1 MAARPGGRRNP
12 WFTNAAHDGAMARNA
27 RPASI
32 APSSPPHL
40 VALLALLALLVTA
53 LALVA
58 SNAVTDRLLRA
69 DARGRVEAWGAD
81 LLRRSPELGAMLRG
95 GGISEAGLATLD
107 SIRAGGDVLQLRLL
121 GADGRVLVSDG
132 APSLNTATI
141 ATRVALRDAEGA
153 AGTLEAVVDQAPRR
167 ALFRDAVRLAE
178 GSIAMFG
185 GAAFGLLVW
194 FAIRRQRESAAEAQA
209 RFLRRHDATTG
220 LATHAECRDRLDLA
234 LAVARVQGWQ
244 VGVQVIDL
252 RRFRDVNETHGH
264 AAGDVVLGQIAARL
278 RAAVR
283 REDTVARL
291 AGDRFGIVQS
301 VLHEPAAAAR
311 LAERVADAVA
321 TPFTLPGGLS
331 VTIAADIG
339 LVIAPRDGE
348 DAETLL
354 DRAEKALAIARA
366 EPDAAIRRFEPALDA
381 ESRRQREIER
391 DLRAAIAD
399 GALTLHYQP
408 QYRLRDHAL
417 VGFEALLRWHHPE
430 RGMIPPSDFIPLA
443 ERSGLIIPL
452 GAWVLRAACA
462 EAARWP
468 VPVRVAVNLSPTQFR
483 QGGLVGIIADAL
495 ATTGLPGHLLEL
507 EVTESLLQQDAE
519 ETERLLRAIR
529 ALGVSIAMDDFGT
542 GWSSLAHLWRFPFGK
557 LKIDRAFIRDLGRDP
572 RLSAIVATIVGL
584 GRILGMTVVAEGV
597 ETEEQARLLAQ
608 EGCDQVQGWLYG
620 RAMPAEEARALI
632 AAEAAAEHRKVA

>member
-1 MAARPGGRRNP
+1 
-12 WFTNAAHDGAMARNA
+12 MARNA

-32 APSSPPHL
+32 VPSPPPPL
-40 VALLALLALLVTA
+40 AALLALLALLVTA
-53 LALVA
+53 LALLA
-58 SNAVTDRLLRA
+58 SSAITDRLLRA
-69 DARGRVEAWGAD
+69 DAQARAEGWGAD

-95 GGISEAGLATLD
+95 GGVSESGLATLEA
-107 SIRAGGDVLQLRLL
+107 IRAGGDIRALRLL

-132 APSLNTATI
+132 AADLSDAVVT
-141 ATRVALRDAEGA
+141 TRVALRDATGR
-153 AGTLEAVVDQAPRR
+153 AGTLEVVLDQAPRR

-185 GAAFGLLVW
+185 GAAFALLVW
-194 FAIRRQRESAAEAQA
+194 LALRRQRESSAEAQA
-209 RFLRRHDATTG
+209 HFLRRHDATTG
-220 LATHAECRDRLDLA
+220 LATHAEFRERLDAA
-234 LAVARVQGWQ
+234 LAMAREQGWQ

-252 RRFRDVNETHGH
+252 RRFREVNETHGH
-264 AAGDVVLGQIAARL
+264 AAGDIVLSLIATRL
-278 RAAVR
+278 RGAVR
-283 REDTVARL
+283 REDAVARL
-291 AGDRFGIVQS
+291 AGDRFAVVQS

-311 LAERVADAVA
+311 LADRLADAIA
-321 TPFTLPGGLS
+321 SPFALPDGLS
-331 VTIAADIG
+331 ITIAADIG
-339 LVIAPRDGE
+339 LAIAPHDGE

-354 DRAEKALAIARA
+354 DRAEKALATARA
-366 EPDAAIRRFEPALDA
+366 EPDAAIRSFEPAIDA
-381 ESRRQREIER
+381 EARRQREIER

-430 RGMIPPSDFIPLA
+430 RGMIPPNDFIPLA

-468 VPVRVAVNLSPTQFR
+468 SPVRVAVNLSPAQFR
-483 QGGLVGIIADAL
+483 HGGLVGTIADAL
-495 ATTGLPGHLLEL
+495 ATHGLPGHLLEL
-507 EVTESLLQQDAE
+507 EVTESLLQRDAE

-529 ALGVSIAMDDFGT
+529 GLGVSIAMDDFGT
-542 GWSSLAHLWRFPFGK
+542 GWSSLAHLWRFPFSK
-557 LKIDRAFIRDLGRDP
+557 LKIDRAFIRDLGHDP

-597 ETEEQARLLAQ
+597 ETEEQARLLSQ

-632 AAEAAAEHRKVA
+632 AAQSDANQRKVA

>member
-1 MAARPGGRRNP
+1 MARP
-12 WFTNAAHDGAMARNA
+12 A

-32 APSSPPHL
+32 APSPTPP
-40 VALLALLALLVTA
+40 VAALLALLALLVAA
-53 LALVA
+53 LALLA
-58 SNAVTDRLLRA
+58 SNAMTERLLRA
-69 DARGRVEAWGAD
+69 DARARIESLGTD
-81 LLRRSPELGAMLRG
+81 LLRRSPELGPMLRG
-95 GGISEAGLATLD
+95 GGVSDAGLATLEG
-107 SIRAGGDVLQLRLL
+107 IRAGGDVLQLRLL
-121 GADGRVLVSDG
+121 GTDGRVLVSDG
-132 APSLNTATI
+132 APDLAAATI
-141 ATRVALRDAEGA
+141 ATRVALRDAEGP
-153 AGTLEAVVDQAPRR
+153 AGTLEAVLDQAPRR

-185 GAAFGLLVW
+185 GAAFALLVW
-194 FAIRRQRESAAEAQA
+194 LALRRQRESTAEAQA
-209 RFLRRHDATTG
+209 SFLRRHDATTG
-220 LATHAECRDRLDLA
+220 LATHAEFRERLDAA
-234 LAVARVQGWQ
+234 LAMAREQEWQ

-252 RRFRDVNETHGH
+252 RRFREVNETHGH
-264 AAGDVVLGQIAARL
+264 ATGDLVLSLIASRL
-278 RAAVR
+278 RGVMR
-283 REDTVARL
+283 RGDTVARL
-291 AGDRFGIVQS
+291 AGDRFAIVQS
-301 VLHEPAAAAR
+301 VLHEAGAAAR
-311 LAERVADAVA
+311 LAERLAAAVA
-321 TPFTLPGGLS
+321 APFALPGNLS
-331 VTIAADIG
+331 ITVAADIG
-339 LVIAPRDGE
+339 LAIAPHDGA

-366 EPDAAIRRFEPALDA
+366 EPDAAIRSFEPALDA
-381 ESRRQREIER
+381 EARRQREIER

-408 QYRLRDHAL
+408 QFRLRDHAL

-430 RGMIPPSDFIPLA
+430 RGMIPPGDFIPLA

-483 QGGLVGIIADAL
+483 QGGLVGTIADAL

-507 EVTESLLQQDAE
+507 EVTESLLQHDAE

-557 LKIDRAFIRDLGRDP
+557 LKIDRAFIRDLGHDP
-572 RLSAIVATIVGL
+572 RLSAIVATIVAL

-597 ETEEQARLLAQ
+597 ETEEQARLLAH

-620 RAMPAEEARALI
+620 RAMPAEDARALM
-632 AAEAAAEHRKVA
+632 AAQAEAAPRKVA

>member
-1 MAARPGGRRNP
+1 
-12 WFTNAAHDGAMARNA
+12 MARNA

-32 APSSPPHL
+32 VPSPPPPL
-40 VALLALLALLVTA
+40 AALLALLALLVTA
-53 LALVA
+53 LALLA
-58 SNAVTDRLLRA
+58 SSAITDRLLRA
-69 DARGRVEAWGAD
+69 DAQARVEGWGAD
-81 LLRRSPELGAMLRG
+81 LLRRSPELAAMLRG
-95 GGISEAGLATLD
+95 GSVSEAGLVTLEA
-107 SIRAGGDVLQLRLL
+107 IRAGGDILQLRLL

-132 APSLNTATI
+132 APDLSHAVVT
-141 ATRVALRDAEGA
+141 TRVALRDATGR
-153 AGTLEAVVDQAPRR
+153 AGTLEVVLDQAPRL

-185 GAAFGLLVW
+185 GAAFALLVW
-194 FAIRRQRESAAEAQA
+194 LALRRQRESSAEAQA
-209 RFLRRHDATTG
+209 QFLRRHDATTG
-220 LATHAECRDRLDLA
+220 LATHAEFRERLDAA
-234 LAVARVQGWQ
+234 LAMAREQGWQ

-252 RRFRDVNETHGH
+252 RRFREVNETHGH
-264 AAGDVVLGQIAARL
+264 AAGDLVLSLIATRL
-278 RAAVR
+278 RGAVR
-283 REDTVARL
+283 REDAVARL
-291 AGDRFGIVQS
+291 AGDRFAVVQS

-311 LAERVADAVA
+311 LADRLADAIA
-321 TPFTLPGGLS
+321 TPFALPDGLS
-331 VTIAADIG
+331 ITIAADIG
-339 LVIAPRDGE
+339 LAIAPHDGE

-354 DRAEKALAIARA
+354 DRAEKALATARA
-366 EPDAAIRRFEPALDA
+366 EPDAAIRSFEPAIDA
-381 ESRRQREIER
+381 EARRQREIER

-430 RGMIPPSDFIPLA
+430 RGMIPPGDFIPLA

-468 VPVRVAVNLSPTQFR
+468 APVRVAVNLSPAQFR
-483 QGGLVGIIADAL
+483 HGGLVGTIADAL
-495 ATTGLPGHLLEL
+495 ATHGLPGHLLEL
-507 EVTESLLQQDAE
+507 EVTESLLQRDAE

-529 ALGVSIAMDDFGT
+529 GLGVSIAMDDFGT
-542 GWSSLAHLWRFPFGK
+542 GWSSLAHLWRFPFSK
-557 LKIDRAFIRDLGRDP
+557 LKIDRAFIRDLGHDP

-597 ETEEQARLLAQ
+597 ETDEQARLLAQ

-632 AAEAAAEHRKVA
+632 AAQSDANQRKVA